1 MNQTPHETVN
11 VQSITRIG
19 HDEAMQITAVENRKF
34 GETMRALSPEQW
46 STPTECTRWDVRAI
60 AAHLVGS
67 AASQAAPLEFFR
79 QKRVGKPT
87 CKELDTPF

>member
-1 MNQTPHETVN
+1 MNQTPRETVN

-34 GETMRALSPEQW
+34 GDTMRALSPEQW
-46 STPTECTRWDVRAI
+46 RTPTECTRWDVRAM

-67 AASQAAPLEFFR
+67 AAS
-79 QKRVGKPT
+79 
-87 CKELDTPF
+87 